1 MDSKADSTPTAFD
14 TAKLALAVAIVVG
27 GIFGYYYYAGLPM
40 VVRVVIVLASLAV
53 AALVVLQS
61 AQGQAL
67 SRFIQASR
75 VELRKVVWPTRE
87 ETVQTTVA
95 VLIFAAVMGTF
106 FWLLDLFL
114 LTFTRWI
121 MGQGG

>member
-1 MDSKADSTPTAFD
+1 MDSKADSRPTAFD

-27 GIFGYYYYAGLPM
+27 GIFGYFYYAALPM

-53 AALVVLQS
+53 AALVVLRS

-67 SRFIQASR
+67 SRFVQASR

-87 ETVQTTVA
+87 ETLQTTVA

>member
-1 MDSKADSTPTAFD
+1 MSSKADSEPTAVD
-14 TAKLALAVAIVVG
+14 TAKLALAVAIVIG
-27 GIFGYYYYAGLPM
+27 GIFGFYYYAGLPT
-40 VVRVVIVLASLAV
+40 VVRV
-53 AALVVLQS
+53 LVVLGAVAVGGVVALQS
-61 AQGQAL
+61 TQGQAL
-67 SRFIQASR
+67 SRFVQTSR

-95 VLIFAAVMGTF
+95 VLIFAAVLGTF

>member
-1 MDSKADSTPTAFD
+1 MDSKADSRPTAFD

-67 SRFIQASR
+67 SRFVQASR

>member
-1 MDSKADSTPTAFD
+1 MDSKADSRPTAFD

-27 GIFGYYYYAGLPM
+27 GIFGSYYYAGLPM

-67 SRFIQASR
+67 SRFVQASR